1 MRRLHTYISSIKRGL
16 VMVTKKINSREVNNT
31 KKTARKINFTMVAPE
46 AQNVFLVGDFNSWD
60 ISSHPLKKASK
71 GNWKTNIKLMPGKY
85 EYRFLV
91 DGEWQNDPNCT
102 NCVPNPYG
110 NENCVLALDEE

>member
-1 MRRLHTYISSIKRGL
+1 
-16 VMVTKKINSREVNNT
+16 MVTKKRNSREVNNK
-31 KKTARKINFTMVAPE
+31 KKTARKVNFTMVAPE
-46 AQNVFLVGDFNSWD
+46 AQNVFLAGDFNSWD

-102 NCVPNPYG
+102 NFVPSPYG
-110 NENCVLALDEE
+110 NENCVLTLEEE